1 MFFKSRIQA
10 WVIVMMVIITAFL
23 GAVVTINIVEGQFN
37 FFMGITL
44 VFFALSLANFLYEI
58 FRGGYT
64 FEENRLVIR
73 QGIVRQNISY
83 SDIRVIN
90 LSENFVSDIELD
102 LGKKAPITINVKNKE
117 GFLLELKSRISQ
129 TIEGDDSNEI

>member
-23 GAVVTINIVEGQFN
+23 RAVVIINIVEGQFN